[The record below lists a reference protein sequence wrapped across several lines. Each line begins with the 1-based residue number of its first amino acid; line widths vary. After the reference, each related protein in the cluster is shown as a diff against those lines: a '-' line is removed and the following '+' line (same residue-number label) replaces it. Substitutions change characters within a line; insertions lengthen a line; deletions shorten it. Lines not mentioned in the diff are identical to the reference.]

1 MFREIKMRMTD
12 GSVQNI
18 PFMAT
23 GSTPIRYRM
32 LYHAD
37 LTKDLTKLINAS
49 GTELSE
55 DADLIVLDR
64 LAFLMNCH
72 AEHKDMNALD
82 PNAIV
87 DWLDKFEAGEMLG
100 HVNEIIAIYLG
111 NKESTSEPKKENE
124 PLTEK

>member
-1 MFREIKMRMTD
+1 MYKQIKMRMTD
-12 GSVQNI
+12 GSIQDI

-32 LYHAD
+32 MYHAD

-49 GTELSE
+49 NMTLSD

-72 AEHKDMNALD
+72 AEHRDMNALD
-82 PNAIV
+82 PNELV

-111 NKESTSEPKKENE
+111 NKESTSEPKKDDE
-124 PLTEK
+124 PLTER